1 MAAVFSAG
9 VLGTL
14 MLSSLHSHL
23 KQGSPL
29 ADTPG
34 YRKGKRRKAASDVIS
49 LKALEEVFRSSDP
62 QLQESALQ
70 ILLDRAM
77 TEQSLSYII
86 RCCKNGKIPVTQ
98 RRAVA
103 VIQQLTKQ
111 EQNRAILV
119 RRGILKIFCHILLQ
133 PADETTYRY
142 CIISMFRLVQN
153 KDQRK
158 VQIVRYGILGPL
170 KKFLSVSSTHSND
183 LMYWSLLLTHQLS
196 LIDELQTDLIGTGFL
211 LHAKA
216 VSPLSRPAP
225 IKNGEHRLA
234 VSVKLTLIGVLTQSV
249 AEVVKQLQT
258 LLQVSIVP
266 LLVTCLRNEDVELA
280 SWAVFLIHEFVT
292 KDVAKEQFQSMKGL
306 LPALAA
312 LLNSDEACV
321 PRLVLRS
328 LKYLGMRNDQYQIE
342 MIRAGVVSKIVPCLI
357 GGEHSDPDS
366 PLWAL
371 ALLHDLLAH
380 AEAHAQFFEA
390 KGLDTLIR
398 MSYDTSVHLS
408 LYIADIIVYLASSLQ
423 NREMLEN
430 SEVLDAVLHFCKSDE
445 AELQYAGAALL
456 LNLATLSD
464 KMTDRIAENGSIE
477 LLADLT
483 LHSDRENIQ
492 TVASKTL
499 TTLTRRD
506 PLLRDLIIAT
516 AIRPLVAFVIEEAA
530 RTVHILFPRSSKR
543 QSASNTFRGAREDG
557 SVTIQSSELGTS
569 CELEADRLS
578 IGVESGYPEMF
589 ERLSGQLVSLTIFME
604 SELFDMPPRKKLERL
619 LTTLLDLLI
628 LPLMYA
634 EEEDTRSVDSDV
646 QSLTQTSSQIDALN
660 CAKLGYDTE
669 QNPSPAAQGFAPGF
683 GNFKDEVA
691 MHALKLVAKLLKN
704 DDACEYLVRE
714 NVFTVMVALMQQN
727 RPNVSEQAIVTVS
740 AASLLPGLRN
750 VILDVP
756 FAFTGLTRAFLRNAS
771 PMLRFHIQSF
781 YEAVCNYT
789 ELELGSNLEGRNVKF
804 TKSQATPYML
814 LSPQC
819 WEIRNE
825 SWTFES
831 VRSEF
836 GVIGSGRYAYEVE
849 LHTDGIVQIGW
860 ASSLCTFDPEAGTG
874 VGDNQYSYAYDGHR
888 KKKWHGP
895 CSQSNEYGDDWY
907 EWDVITTLIDLDN
920 KEISYLRN
928 GVSLG
933 VAFVDI
939 PDVTWYPAISL
950 ASAQGCRVRFG
961 HQLDPLQYLPQGY
974 ASIASIA
981 GNDGDVL
988 SPDASSVYYDASESP
1003 SNEDPSGMSNLFL
1016 PLTEPTSY
1024 DRPEFLP
1031 SAYFELQMGIGG
1043 RETFM
1048 IPQIGIADR
1057 DKNIFFVGLCPGG
1070 RYVLMVVRNRDPDD
1084 RSFFRKDINE
1094 MLMHESTATIQDTEI
1109 LATWRGPPVQ
1119 DGDVIGCAISFAQG
1133 ALLFTLNGKELGPI
1147 VHGVS
1152 EKLYVPY
1159 IRYVPRFILN
1169 LGKASF
1175 LWPFGVPFGV
1185 GRLV

>member
-1 MAAVFSAG
+1 MAALFSAG

-29 ADTPG
+29 PDTPG

-86 RCCKNGKIPVTQ
+86 KCCKNSKIPVTQ

-111 EQNRAILV
+111 EQNRVILV

-170 KKFLSVSSTHSND
+170 KKFLSISSTHSND

-196 LIDELQTDLIGTGFL
+196 LIDELQSELIGTGFL
-211 LHAKA
+211 YILAYMIRLTFGNASMQRLCLHSL
-216 VSPLSRPAP
+216 VRLLS
-225 IKNGEHRLA
+225 KMEN
-234 VSVKLTLIGVLTQSV
+234 T
-249 AEVVKQLQT
+249 EVVKQLQS
-258 LLQVSIVP
+258 LLQVNIVP

-292 KDVAKEQFQSMKGL
+292 KDVAKENFQSMKGL

-312 LLNSDEACV
+312 LLNSEEACV

-380 AEAHAQFFEA
+380 AEAHAQFLEA

-398 MSYDTSVHLS
+398 ISYDTTVHLS

-423 NREMLEN
+423 NRDMLEN

-516 AIRPLVAFVIEEAA
+516 AIRPLVALVIEEAA

-543 QSASNTFRGAREDG
+543 QSASDTFRGARGDG
-557 SVTIQSSELGTS
+557 CVTIQSFELGTS
-569 CELEADRLS
+569 CEPEADRLS
-578 IGVESGYPEMF
+578 IGEQSGYPEVF
-589 ERLSGQLVSLTIFME
+589 ERLTGQLISLTIFME

-646 QSLTQTSSQIDALN
+646 QILTQTSSQIDALK
-660 CAKLGYDTE
+660 CAKLGPDTDE
-669 QNPSPAAQGFAPGF
+669 NGAPVAQGFAPGF

-704 DDACEYLVRE
+704 DDACEYLVQE

-727 RPNVSEQAIVTVS
+727 RPNVSEQAIVALS

-756 FAFTGLTRAFLRNAS
+756 FAFTGLTRALLRNAS

-789 ELELGSNLEGRNVKF
+789 EPELRSSLEGDNVKF

-814 LSPQC
+814 VSPQC

-836 GVIGSGRYAYEVE
+836 GVIGSGRCAYEVE

-874 VGDNQYSYAYDGHR
+874 VGDNRYSYAYDGHR

-907 EWDVITTLIDLDN
+907 EWDVITALIDLDN

-961 HQLDPLQYLPQGY
+961 YQLDPLQYLPQGY

-981 GNDGDVL
+981 CNDAEVL
-988 SPDASSVYYDASESP
+988 SPDAPSVYYDASESP
-1003 SNEDPSGMSNLFL
+1003 SNEDPLGISNLSV
-1016 PLTEPTSY
+1016 PLTEPTSC
-1024 DRPEFLP
+1024 DRHEFLP
-1031 SAYFELQMGIGG
+1031 SAYFELQLGIGG
-1043 RETFM
+1043 PETFM
-1048 IPQIGIADR
+1048 IPQVGIADR

-1084 RSFFRKDINE
+1084 KTFFRKDINE
-1094 MLMHESTATIQDTEI
+1094 MLMHESMATIQDTEI

-1159 IRYVPRFILN
+1159 IRYVPRFTLN

-1175 LWPFGVPFGV
+1175 LWPFGVPFGI
-1185 GRLV
+1185 GRLL